1 MTTII
6 VNGNKYEVL
15 EHMAEIKK
23 TANGFLFDRFYNKK
37 QMFNYYKKNVESN
50 EEGRYGA
57 PLVGSDFF
65 ENSNYGAIVEICKL
79 DDIDF
84 NRDDVESLEDD
95 LEYGDDTF
103 FIKDNDGTI
112 YVVFTNID

>member
-6 VNGNKYEVL
+6 VNGNKYDLL
-15 EHMAEIKK
+15 EHMSEIKK
-23 TANGFLFDRFYNKK
+23 TANGFLFNRFYNKK
-37 QMFNYYKKNVESN
+37 QMFDYYKKRLDPS

-65 ENSNYGAIVEICKL
+65 ENENYGAIVEICKL

-84 NRDDVESLEDD
+84 DRDDVESLEED
-95 LEYGDDTF
+95 LEYNDSTF
-103 FIKDNDGTI
+103 FVKDDDGII
-112 YVVFTNID
+112 YVIFTDVD